1 MQKDISL
8 SHGNAKRFPR
18 MLPIYDRNIIPD
30 YNGEGF
36 DSVDSQEFDYPHG
49 CTVKPQFRII
59 PDPPPVPDY
68 RTAEQRKMDEDNMR
82 YYFETQ
88 AESEAAQDK
97 YLKKFGI

>member
-49 CTVKPQFRII
+49 CTVKPEYRII
-59 PDPPPVPDY
+59 PDPPEFTIELLEKLISRPANTTLGKMWQDSY
-68 RTAEQRKMDEDNMR
+68 RERLKELK
-82 YYFETQ
+82 
-88 AESEAAQDK
+88 AA
-97 YLKKFGI
+97 I